1 MNPIEINAAD
11 LNEGNIPCLI
21 DELILR
27 NYIYNRGYSPDISVE
42 KWAKIYGENAFL
54 YEKEYQRRSICTN

>member
-1 MNPIEINAAD
+1 MTIEINAAD
-11 LNEGNIPCLI
+11 LNASNIPCLI

-42 KWAKIYGENAFL
+42 KWALVYGENAYL
-54 YEKEYQRRSICTN
+54 YEKEYQRRLICTN